1 MAASDGREP
10 AVSDHEATDAERAFS
25 RFLEVIGDPK
35 TRAAFTEDPEGTL
48 GPEAV
53 EDLPDGVLG
62 FLEALSEEEL
72 ALLNRLSKKNREAGL
87 VTQSGEIT
95 ICHL

>member
-1 MAASDGREP
+1 MAASYGREP

-25 RFLEVIGDPK
+25 RFLDVIGDPDL
-35 TRAAFTEDPEGTL
+35 RAAFTEDPEGTL
-48 GPEAV
+48 GPDAV

-72 ALLNRLSKKNREAGL
+72 ALLNRLSKKNRETGL
-87 VTQSGEIT
+87 VTQCGEIT

>member
-25 RFLEVIGDPK
+25 RFLEVIGDPM
-35 TRAAFTEDPEGTL
+35 TRTAFTEDPEGTL

-53 EDLPDGVLG
+53 EDLPDG
-62 FLEALSEEEL
+62 EL